1 MCMLLELWQFEFMRH
16 AIYAAILASIACGI
30 VGTFVVVKRLVFLSG
45 GIAHTA
51 FGGIGLGYYLG
62 WNPVLTMIPFSMA
75 AAILISIIRRFTKLS
90 EDSAIGMLWAFGMAL
105 GILFIGLTPG
115 YTPDLFTYLFGNIL
129 TVPVEDLLMMI
140 GLDVLLLLLVLFAYQ
155 PFKLITFDEEYAKTR
170 GVPVFLF
177 NMVFFVMVA
186 LTIVMLVRIV
196 GIILVISLLTIP
208 ASIGKLF
215 SSRLSRIMILSVI
228 WGIVLTGSGLI
239 VSYLLDLPSGAVII
253 LLSLFVYAILQILK
267 KIISQMSQQK
277 KVLTI
282 TEG

>member
-1 MCMLLELWQFEFMRH
+1 MLLELWQFEFMRH